1 MAKHYR
7 PWNPTQSFLLPPSP
21 LDWLP
26 DGHLALFILDVIREL
41 DLEDIHAKYQAKDH
55 RGTRSHNPWMMTALL
70 LYAYCIGM
78 PSSRRIE
85 RATHEDVAFRV
96 IAGGA
101 HPDHTRIS
109 EFRRENLAELAGL
122 FVQALLLCREAGL
135 VKLGHV
141 ALDGT
146 KVDANASKHK
156 AMSYERMSQTE
167 ARLRAE
173 IDSLLAGAEK
183 ADQEEDA
190 LHGKGRRGDEVPEEL
205 RRREERLKRIGEAKA
220 KLEAAAAAAR
230 ARELQEQAER
240 ASRQAEAAEEDS
252 ERNRAQGRARERA
265 AKAAKAAEKAS
276 EKAIVAGEEEP
287 DLEPTDPTK
296 LPSHQVPATTGGDP
310 RPEAQR
316 NFTDPDSRIMKRG
329 GEFVQAYNCQAV
341 VDEHAQVIVAQA
353 LTNQAPD
360 TQHFVPMINEV
371 HRNCGQL
378 PEKVSADSGYW
389 SELNDAFCKDANLD
403 AYIATGRQRR
413 SDLPQATQGSP
424 PPGLDAKG
432 QMAWKLRTEGGR
444 QIYSRRKVI
453 VEPVFG
459 NIKEPRGFR
468 RFSLRGADKAR
479 GEWSLVCAV
488 HNLLKLFKFRSTLQL
503 A

>member
-1 MAKHYR
+1 M
-7 PWNPTQSFLLPPSP
+7 
-21 LDWLP
+21 
-26 DGHLALFILDVIREL
+26 FILDVVREL
-41 DLEDIHAKYQAKDH
+41 DVNSIDMKYQAKDR
-55 RGTRSHNPWMMTALL
+55 RGTRKHNPWMMTALL

-85 RATHEDVAFRV
+85 RAIREDVGFRV

-109 EFRRENLAELAGL
+109 EFRRENLPELAGL

-135 VKLGHV
+135 VKMGHV

-156 AMSYERMSQTE
+156 AMSYERMSQAE
-167 ARLRAE
+167 AKLRAE

-183 ADQEEDA
+183 TDQQEDA
-190 LHGKGRRGDEVPEEL
+190 LHGKGHRGDEVPEEL
-205 RRREERLKRIGEAKA
+205 RRREHRVKRIREAKV
-220 KLEAAAAAAR
+220 KLEAEAAAAR

-240 ASRQAEAAEEDS
+240 AKRKAEAAAEGAQ
-252 ERNRAQGRARERA
+252 RNRAQGHARERA
-265 AKAAKAAEKAS
+265 DKAAKAVEKAS
-276 EKAIVAGEEEP
+276 RTAAAAGDGEP
-287 DLEPTDPTK
+287 DLKPIDPTK
-296 LPSHQVPATTGGDP
+296 LPSHQVSATTEGDP
-310 RPEAQR
+310 KPKAQR

-353 LTNQAPD
+353 VSNQSPD
-360 TQHFVPMINEV
+360 AEHYVPMMKEV
-371 HRNCGQL
+371 ERNCGQL

-389 SELNDAFCKDANLD
+389 SEFNDAYNRAEHLD
-403 AYIATGRQRR
+403 AYIATGRLKR
-413 SDLPQATQGSP
+413 SELPEMAQGSP
-424 PPGLDAKG
+424 PSDLDARG
-432 QMAWKLRTEGGR
+432 QMAWKLRTEEGR
-444 QIYSRRKVI
+444 QVYSRRKVI

-468 RFSLRGADKAR
+468 RFSLRGTDKVR
-479 GEWSLVCAV
+479 GEWSLVCTV
-488 HNLLKLFKFRSTLQL
+488 HNLLKLFKFRATLQL